1 MSNWLHNLPVPW
13 LSLVVFGTTFLIAG
27 LIYLIVMALAT
38 DERARWFKGFSP
50 GMLPPLGILFALLA
64 AFVAS
69 QVWND
74 FEQAN
79 VAVQREASALRAVV
93 LLTSAFPPET
103 RAHLQAL
110 VGRHIEN
117 TVAQEWPDMAARQAS
132 LKMTP
137 ASLAEALQTT
147 LTLVPRGDG
156 QVVAQR
162 ELVAA
167 LHSALDARRQRII
180 LSGSGVNWVKW
191 TGLLLEAAAA
201 LAGIAFVH
209 CDNRKT
215 AALAMALFSTTVAV
229 VVVLILSH
237 DRPFTGPIS
246 VRPDPLLQVMPERP
260 VSR

>member
-1 MSNWLHNLPVPW
+1 MNDWLHNLPVPW
-13 LSLVVFGTTFLIAG
+13 LTLVIFGITYLVAG

-38 DERARWFKGFSP
+38 EERARWFKGFSP

-69 QVWND
+69 QVWSD
-74 FEQAN
+74 FEHAS

-103 RAHLQAL
+103 RAHLEAL

-117 TVAQEWPDMAARQAS
+117 TVRQEWPDMAASRAS

-147 LTLVPRGDG
+147 LALVPRGDG

-191 TGLLLEAAAA
+191 TGLLLEAIAAVV
-201 LAGIAFVH
+201 GIVFVH

-215 AALAMALFSTTVAV
+215 AALAMAVFSATVAV

-246 VRPDPLLQVMPERP
+246 VRLDPLLQVMPERP
-260 VSR
+260 VAR